1 MEMAVRSVHMQIH
14 FYTMESNLHVLH
26 IQLAGSRARSQ
37 SQIRMVNG
45 TKRGNN
51 SLLSVCRT
59 TFGHTYISGIFS
71 RKKNSHTPKLRAC
84 SMICSM
90 SWPLFHSILSL
101 SIICFFKCKPRICIR
116 IIYNFIMLIMHLLCS
131 DDVLSV
137 FMYN

>member
-59 TFGHTYISGIFS
+59 TFGHTYISGIFA
-71 RKKNSHTPKLRAC
+71 RKKTQKKLTHTETSCLLDD
-84 SMICSM
+84 
-90 SWPLFHSILSL
+90 LF
-101 SIICFFKCKPRICIR
+101 
-116 IIYNFIMLIMHLLCS
+116 
-131 DDVLSV
+131 DVLASFPLHSFIV
-137 FMYN
+137 DHLFFQV